1 MKKRVYSLLL
11 ALCIGI
17 LSGCGG
23 EEVKN
28 NLSQGNASLDASGVQ
43 SAAESVESTQD
54 SELDQRGIESNT
66 VTFNGKSVVAK
77 IRVPGMLGYT
87 AGRAYY
93 GDNLDGTTYHF
104 GGYVQTMEIPLYET
118 LPETLEA
125 YEEQILSVF
134 KKIVGSMQYSNG
146 AFVADTTE
154 IVEINGYEMCR
165 FTATHTY
172 DYFNYDWE
180 TVPMTQQC
188 AGYITRLK
196 NNGGVVYW
204 IVVDESEDQS
214 LGDLLLPHADSM
226 AQSLWEEVL

>member
-1 MKKRVYSLLL
+1 MKKRVYVFLL

-17 LSGCGG
+17 LGGCGG
-23 EEVKN
+23 EDAKP
-28 NLSQGNASLDASGVQ
+28 LDASGVQ
-43 SAAESVESTQD
+43 SAAESVESAQN
-54 SELDQRGIESNT
+54 SELDQRAVESVT

-104 GGYVQTMEIPLYET
+104 GGYLQTMDIPLYET

-134 KKIVGSMQYSNG
+134 KKIVGSMRYSEG

-172 DYFNYDWE
+172 NTRDSKWNL
-180 TVPMTQQC
+180 VPMTQQC

-214 LGDLLLPHADSM
+214 LGDLLIPHADSM
-226 AQSLWEEVL
+226 AQSLWEKVL